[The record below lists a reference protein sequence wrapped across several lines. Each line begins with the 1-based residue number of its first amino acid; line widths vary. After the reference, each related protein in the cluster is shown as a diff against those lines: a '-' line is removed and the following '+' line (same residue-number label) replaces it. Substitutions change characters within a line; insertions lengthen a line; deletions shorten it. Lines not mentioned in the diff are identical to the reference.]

1 MGVNGGQWEAMRVS
15 GGQWGPHRG
24 ELFDAVIGSER
35 FCSNKWAIFSKG
47 EADFLGVLFGFG
59 VGGVDGSQWEPM
71 GGSGSQWRGMG
82 VSGGGMNG
90 GQWGING
97 GRGGLM
103 ALMWGRGD

>member
-35 FCSNKWAIFSKG
+35 FCSNKCAIFSKG

-59 VGGVDGSQWEPM
+59 VGGGGGGRWESMGVDGGQW
-71 GGSGSQWRGMG
+71 GAMG
-82 VSGGGMNG
+82 VNGRQRGWIGVNG
-90 GQWGING
+90 GQWETMGV
-97 GRGGLM
+97 
-103 ALMWGRGD
+103 D